1 MKALKIMKVEDDTI
15 SVDEKKTYVFPDIPS
30 SKITRNNMTNN

>member
-15 SVDEKKTYVFPDIPS
+15 SVDEKKTYVFPDIPHLVRS
-30 SKITRNNMTNN
+30 PETIMNN